1 VRLATIAVVAFFAV
15 VAVASALAVALLE
28 EADGDD
34 DGWIDDALAD
44 LLTEEEA

>member
-1 VRLATIAVVAFFAV
+1 VKLATIAVVAFFAF

-28 EADGDD
+28 QADADD

-44 LLTEEEA
+44 LLTEEQA

>member
-1 VRLATIAVVAFFAV
+1 MKLATIAVVAFFAV
-15 VAVASALAVALLE
+15 VAVASALALALLE

-44 LLTEEEA
+44 LLTEEQA

>member
-1 VRLATIAVVAFFAV
+1 MRFATIAVVVFFVV
-15 VAVASALAVALLE
+15 VAVVSAIAVAVLD

-44 LLTEEEA
+44 LLTEEDQ